1 MQHDD
6 SPPLHLTRLHQRW
19 PCSFLPLLPSTFA
32 SSPSMF
38 DDLAFP
44 PCFSIFFI
52 IFFLSIIFTTNA
64 SICQPTS
71 PPLYIRLFSNYTI
84 DMTNNTKKKN
94 LTQHHHRLHLH
105 PHLKPIQVPSR
116 LTAYIQ
122 PLSSRA
128 LADLKSPASVA
139 VATFSIPSYYSI
151 PPFAAQSPAPL
162 FPPNQRRKSKD
173 RRYWGFPE
181 S

>member
-6 SPPLHLTRLHQRW
+6 PPPLHLTRLHQRW
-19 PCSFLPLLPSTFA
+19 PCSFLPRLPSTFA

-52 IFFLSIIFTTNA
+52 ILFLSIIFTTNA

-84 DMTNNTKKKN
+84 DMTNNTTKKEPHPTPPPPSPSPSSQTHTSTVK
-94 LTQHHHRLHLH
+94 THSLH
-105 PHLKPIQVPSR
+105 PTPFFSGTRRSQIPRFSRRRDFFYSVLLFNSAFCGPI
-116 LTAYIQ
+116 AG
-122 PLSSRA
+122 
-128 LADLKSPASVA
+128 
-139 VATFSIPSYYSI
+139 ATV
-151 PPFAAQSPAPL
+151 FAE
-162 FPPNQRRKSKD
+162 SKEEEQ
-173 RRYWGFPE
+173 G
-181 S
+181 